1 MPMYRKCVLDGGFNP
16 KLPVTGTA
24 SDSCCADV
32 NGLCEAALRVAPQ
45 SVHSLEK
52 SS

>member
-1 MPMYRKCVLDGGFNP
+1 MPIHRKCVLDGGFNP
-16 KLPVTGTA
+16 KLPVTGTV
-24 SDSCCADV
+24 SDTCCADV
-32 NGLCEAALRVAPQ
+32 DELYEAALRAAPQ